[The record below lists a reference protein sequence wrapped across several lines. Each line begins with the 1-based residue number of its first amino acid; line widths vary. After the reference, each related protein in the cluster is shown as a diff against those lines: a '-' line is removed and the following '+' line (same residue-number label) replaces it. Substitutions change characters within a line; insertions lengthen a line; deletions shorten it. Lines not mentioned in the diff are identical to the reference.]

1 MSFADSLFHRRE
13 QIGRLKDFSILLIF
27 GIVFVALSLA
37 TPRFVTVTNLTNV
50 LDQVALI
57 GIIAMGMTVLL
68 ISGNFDLSV
77 GGQVAFIGLVTVK
90 IANSHG
96 LAAGIVAGLGTGLA
110 CGLFNGFVVTTLRVN
125 SLIATLGSGLIF
137 SGLAFIL
144 AGSSPIYPT
153 DTSFQD
159 FAIADFLGLPA
170 PGWVFI
176 VVAVITGW
184 LLHFTVGGR
193 EIYAVGENPQ
203 AARYAG
209 VRSNRIRYFTFAYI
223 GILCAVASL
232 LLIGQLNVADPSA
245 ATTFPLDVIAATV
258 LGGVSIA
265 GGKGSVHMAVVGVFL
280 IGMISNGF
288 NLLNLDPNLYRVMTG
303 SIIIAAVA
311 FDGAVRQ
318 WLTSP
323 GARRVVPRA
332 GDEEATAMPMAGPA
346 EASTSS
352 VRPRGGSS
360 R

>member
-1 MSFADSLFHRRE
+1 MSLVNGVFRRRE
-13 QIGRLKDFSILLIF
+13 QIGRLKEFSILLIF

-37 TPRFVTVTNLTNV
+37 TPRFLAVTNLTNV

-57 GIIAMGMTVLL
+57 GIIAMGMTMLL

-90 IANSHG
+90 IANSQG
-96 LAAGIVAGLGTGLA
+96 LVAGIVAGLATGLA

-137 SGLAFIL
+137 SGLAFVL
-144 AGSSPIYPT
+144 AGSSPISPT
-153 DTSFQD
+153 DTAFQN
-159 FAIADFLGLPA
+159 FAIADVLGLPA

-176 VVAVITGW
+176 VVAIITGW

-193 EIYAVGENPQ
+193 EIYAVGENSE

-209 VRSNRIRYFTFAYI
+209 VRSTRIRYFTFAYI
-223 GILCAVASL
+223 GVLCAVASL
-232 LLIGQLNVADPSA
+232 LLVGQLNVADPSA
-245 ATTFPLDVIAATV
+245 ASTFPLDVIAATV

-303 SIIIAAVA
+303 AIIIAAVA

-318 WLTSP
+318 WLSAS
-323 GARRVVPRA
+323 GADRVRPRDGA
-332 GDEEATAMPMAGPA
+332 EGATATPSTGSAVG
-346 EASTSS
+346 STSS
-352 VRPRGGSS
+352 VRTLERNS

>member
-1 MSFADSLFHRRE
+1 VSLAGGRFRGRE

-27 GIVFVALSLA
+27 GIVIVALSLA
-37 TPRFVTVTNLTNV
+37 TPRFLTVTNLTNI

-57 GIIAMGMTVLL
+57 GIIAMGMTMLL
-68 ISGNFDLSV
+68 ISRNFDLSV

-96 LAAGIVAGLGTGLA
+96 LAAGIVAGLCTGLA

-137 SGLAFIL
+137 SGLAFVL
-144 AGSSPIYPT
+144 AGSSPISPV
-153 DTSFQD
+153 DTSFQE

-193 EIYAVGENPQ
+193 EIYAVGENPE

-209 VRSNRIRYFTFAYI
+209 VRSTRIHYFTFAYI

-232 LLIGQLNVADPSA
+232 LLVGQLNVADPSA
-245 ATTFPLDVIAATV
+245 ASTFPLDVIAATV

-318 WLTSP
+318 WLTTP
-323 GARRVVPRA
+323 GAVRVRA
-332 GDEEATAMPMAGPA
+332 RDDEEEARTTLTPGPA
-346 EASTSS
+346 DGSTSS
-352 VRPRGGSS
+352 VRTLGGGS